1 LFLTALAVLGIEA
14 ALYSILTY
22 VATDRT
28 LDFVIHGIDAFHAMT
43 IISDRSV
50 EIRARITNALG
61 RGVTVYTGRG
71 GKSGVEREIL
81 YCVVTRLE
89 VGKVS
94 NIIRELDPDAFVTIH
109 SLAYVQGG
117 IVKGV

>member
-1 LFLTALAVLGIEA
+1 M
-14 ALYSILTY
+14 
-22 VATDRT
+22 
-28 LDFVIHGIDAFHAMT
+28 IHGIDAFTAMT

-50 EIRARITNALG
+50 EIRARITDALG

-71 GKSGVEREIL
+71 GKTGVEREIL

-94 NIIRELDPDAFVTIH
+94 SIVRDLDPDAFVTIH
-109 SLAYVQGG
+109 ALSYVQGG
-117 IVKGV
+117 IVKTGSLH